1 MAHSP
6 ILKIYDNNKNYI
18 GCVKAFEDANTLV
31 CGAAGWTIRF
41 DGHAKKNIIWTEPE
55 LNDPSDRD
63 DDFHE
68 MMMAAMAAY

>member
-41 DGHAKKNIIWTEPE
+41 DGHARKNIIWTEPE
-55 LNDPSDRD
+55 LNDSGGRD

-68 MMMAAMAAY
+68 MTTTAR